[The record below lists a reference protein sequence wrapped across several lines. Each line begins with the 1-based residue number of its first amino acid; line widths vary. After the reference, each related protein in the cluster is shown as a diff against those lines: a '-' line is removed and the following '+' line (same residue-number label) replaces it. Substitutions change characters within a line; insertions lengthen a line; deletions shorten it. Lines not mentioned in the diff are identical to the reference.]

1 MFKVTPEYIAS
12 MKAAG
17 FGDIPSNKL
26 IQLRIQNV
34 TPELAKAAKEQFPDI
49 TVDQLVQ
56 LQIFHINGPF
66 IAEAKR
72 LGLTPLTVD
81 KLVRLRISGLVED
94 DYSKDKSKD
103 KDKDKDKSVSKNQ
116 Q

>member
-1 MFKVTPEYIAS
+1 M
-12 MKAAG
+12 
-17 FGDIPSNKL
+17 
-26 IQLRIQNV
+26 
-34 TPELAKAAKEQFPDI
+34 
-49 TVDQLVQ
+49 
-56 LQIFHINGPF
+56 GPF

-103 KDKDKDKSVSKNQ
+103 KDKDKDKDKSMSKNQ
-116 Q
+116 